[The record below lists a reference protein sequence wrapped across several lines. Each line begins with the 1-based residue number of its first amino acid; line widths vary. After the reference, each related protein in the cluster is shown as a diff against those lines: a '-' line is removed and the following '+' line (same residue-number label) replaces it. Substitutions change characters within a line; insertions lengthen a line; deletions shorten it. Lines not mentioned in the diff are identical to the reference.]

1 MDIQNLNSPE
11 QDELGIIG
19 IDHITLCV
27 NSLQGSVDFCKN
39 VLGMKEFAYFSPN
52 TQISGMISTVMK
64 LGDIKF
70 ALNEGTTEDSQ
81 INDFIRKHDEGVQH
95 VAIRVKDLHKTIEIL
110 KGRGLEFI
118 TDVLEDRDDK
128 GTLLQIFSKPVWGG
142 MFFEFIQRNGCEG
155 FGNGNV
161 QTLYEAVERE
171 QFAETAGK

>member
-1 MDIQNLNSPE
+1 
-11 QDELGIIG
+11 
-19 IDHITLCV
+19 
-27 NSLQGSVDFCKN
+27 
-39 VLGMKEFAYFSPN
+39 
-52 TQISGMISTVMK
+52 
-64 LGDIKF
+64 
-70 ALNEGTTEDSQ
+70 
-81 INDFIRKHDEGVQH
+81 
-95 VAIRVKDLHKTIEIL
+95 VKDLHKTIEIL